1 MQIGLGPLV
10 HPTERRPVER
20 LKYLRKK
27 MTIFVEHVD
36 MLSINDPK
44 PNPNLTTLRKGT
56 RKVQSISVL
65 SPKIDIFA
73 IAHSISFSCVLFK
86 YFVVTSK

>member
-36 MLSINDPK
+36 ILRINDPNSNTN
-44 PNPNLTTLRKGT
+44 PNPNHE
-56 RKVQSISVL
+56 
-65 SPKIDIFA
+65 KIIP
-73 IAHSISFSCVLFK
+73 
-86 YFVVTSK
+86 